1 MILKQQPNHP
11 TRQTETNMAIGK
23 IVKGIGGFYYVD
35 ADDVIYECKARGN
48 FRNEKLT
55 PLVGD
60 NVEFSINENAEN
72 RIEKILERKNSL
84 VRPPLANLD
93 VLFIICSLVDPKIN
107 TLITDRLIAV
117 AEYKGIE
124 PVIVLT
130 KTDLDIHYQK
140 YIDIYENAGFKVL
153 AVNNGDFEGAEVFK
167 EIMRGKVCAFT
178 GNTGVGK
185 STLLNNLFPSLNLA
199 TGETSK
205 KLGRGRH
212 TTRHSEL
219 FRCEGGYIADTPG
232 FSSLDIQRY
241 DKIMK
246 EDLPDCFRDFREYLG
261 DCRFNSCTHVGD
273 KGCAVCKAVN
283 DGKISKSRHDSY
295 IAMFNEVKDIK
306 EWHNK

>member
-1 MILKQQPNHP
+1 
-11 TRQTETNMAIGK
+11 MAKGK

-48 FRNEKLT
+48 FRNDNLT

-72 RIEKILERKNSL
+72 RIEKIFERKNSL
-84 VRPPLANLD
+84 VRPPLANID
-93 VLFIICSLVDPKIN
+93 ILFIICSLVDPKIN

-117 AEYKGIE
+117 AEYKNIE

-130 KTDLDIHYQK
+130 KTDLEPDYSE
-140 YIDIYENAGFKVL
+140 YVSIYENAGFKVIT
-153 AVNNGDFEGAEVFK
+153 VNNEDFNGGEVFK
-167 EIMRGKVCAFT
+167 DLISGKVCAFT

-185 STLLNNLFPSLNLA
+185 STLLNNLFPSLELE

-205 KLGRGRH
+205 KLGRGKH

-219 FRCEGGYIADTPG
+219 FKYDGGYVADTPG

-246 EDLPDCFRDFREYLG
+246 EDLPYCFREFREYLG
-261 DCRFNSCTHVGD
+261 NCRFNSCTHVND
-273 KGCAVCKAVN
+273 KGCAVCEAL
-283 DGKISKSRHDSY
+283 DEGKISKSRHSSY
-295 IAMFNEVKDIK
+295 VAMFNEVKDIK
-306 EWHNK
+306 EWQKK